1 MFWSNFLK
9 YQLANSIAN
18 VQQFEEITDNHFS
31 GFCESYWAF
40 DNLDEMFH
48 EIEKFDIK
56 IKNKKHNN
64 KTNITNIKLL
74 QRDSNPQQLS

>member
-9 YQLANSIAN
+9 YQLENSIAN
-18 VQQFEEITDNHFS
+18 VQQFEDS